1 MKSHLRNHVAAAFLL
16 VRVSVAG
23 ALMAL
28 PLAVQPQPAWLE
40 FESLK
45 VAPETL
51 AGNAAR
57 RFRSFD
63 ETASVAAAPTT
74 VSLQVTSHANN
85 AQVGSG
91 ATLVQGR
98 TAPDAF
104 VDVKVRADMNQQ
116 VSTQR
121 VQADANGNFS
131 FSFTPQMPLPGT
143 RYEVN
148 IVATR
153 GNVRAEATLVLF
165 QR

>member
-1 MKSHLRNHVAAAFLL
+1 MKSHLCNHTAAAFLL
-16 VRVSVAG
+16 MPVVAI
-23 ALMAL
+23 LMVL
-28 PLAVQPQPAWLE
+28 PLTAQAQPTSLDV
-40 FESLK
+40 ESLK
-45 VAPETL
+45 VTVDLDLSPGSRL
-51 AGNAAR
+51 K
-57 RFRSFD
+57 FRTD
-63 ETASVAAAPTT
+63 VAAASSPAAPAA

-98 TAPDAF
+98 TAPGAF
-104 VDVKVRADMNQQ
+104 VDVKVSANANEQ